1 MSGALLRIAAAAVI
15 AVGMLGIP
23 VGPTAPAEVAAA
35 TPDLTMVGK
44 ARYDVQPEQQRIRVV
59 VDLTLRNRL
68 KDTTTR
74 RYYFDEAF
82 LAVPASASGWSLAW
96 EGSGSPRVSVNDRS
110 ADATILRLRLGA
122 RLFSG
127 KTAEYRLTF
136 YLKDPGGQP
145 TRELRVGEAL
155 VSFPV
160 WAYASDET
168 PGASTTVVF
177 PPGYAVLV
185 ETGSIP
191 EPEVDDRGRTIFR
204 SGVLDKPLDFFA
216 YLVAD
221 KPASFV
227 ETLLEPVVLGAP
239 APVIVRAWPDDADW
253 GERVTKLIGGALP
266 ALGERIGLPWSH
278 EEPLVVQEALS
289 RTTGGYA
296 GLFDPTA
303 SRVEIAYYAGNLVI
317 LHEAA
322 HAWFN
327 GSLLADRWANEAFAS
342 YYAATVAGDLD
353 LTVAPDTLTDDS
365 PAGEADVQILD
376 LNAWGPVGSM
386 DAATEDQAYAASYDL
401 AVLIAER
408 AGEDGLRAVWAA
420 AADGVGAYQPSWGV
434 TERVDGAPDWRGLL
448 DLLEA
453 GGEAGG
459 EASGEAGGEAS
470 GEASY
475 EDLWRTWVARPG
487 DLPLLDARAAARARL
502 AEVTEAAGDWRLPRQ
517 VRDAL
522 RAWQFDDATILLDGA
537 ATILAG
543 RDEVAAAAATAGLTP
558 SDTLEIAF
566 EDEDGFE
573 DATTDIRTQLEVLQ
587 RYEAAVAVRPT
598 NPSPLMDLG
607 LWGTTPELSLADAAA
622 AYELGDLPSAAT
634 AADTAAAIWSDAERV
649 GTGRA
654 GSLFAL
660 LLAAIIAVIMLF
672 TSIRRRRRRRGQVTI
687 GSDPGR

>member
-1 MSGALLRIAAAAVI
+1 
-15 AVGMLGIP
+15 
-23 VGPTAPAEVAAA
+23 
-35 TPDLTMVGK
+35 
-44 ARYDVQPEQQRIRVV
+44 VV

-74 RYYFDEAF
+74 RFYFDEAF

-96 EGSGSPRVSVNDRS
+96 DGSGSPSVSVNDRS

-136 YLKDPGGQP
+136 YLKDPGGKA

-177 PPGYAVLV
+177 PAGYDVLV
-185 ETGSIP
+185 EAGSIP
-191 EPEVDDRGRTIFR
+191 EPEVDDQGRTIFR

-227 ETLLEPVVLGAP
+227 ETSLEPVVLGNP
-239 APVIVRAWPDDADW
+239 APVVVRAWPDDAAW
-253 GERVTKLIGGALP
+253 GERVTKLVDGALP

-278 EEPLVVQEALS
+278 DQPLVVQEALS

-296 GLFDPTA
+296 GLFDPTGN
-303 SRVEIAYYAGNLVI
+303 RVEIAYYAGNLVI

-342 YYAATVAGDLD
+342 YYAAAVAGDLD
-353 LTVAPDTLTDDS
+353 LRVAPDTLTDDS
-365 PAGEADVQILD
+365 PPGEADTDPLD

-401 AVLIAER
+401 AVRIAER
-408 AGEDGLRAVWAA
+408 AGDDGLRAVWAA

-453 GGEAGG
+453 
-459 EASGEAGGEAS
+459 SGEATF
-470 GEASY
+470 
-475 EDLWRTWVARPG
+475 EDLWRTWVARPE
-487 DLPLLDARAAARARL
+487 DLPLLDARAAARERL

-517 VRDAL
+517 VRDAM

-543 RDEVAAAAATAGLTP
+543 RDEVAVAAAAAGLTP

-566 EDEDGFE
+566 EDEDGFA
-573 DATTDIRTQLEVLQ
+573 DATTDIQTQLEVLT
-587 RYEAAVAVRPT
+587 RYEAAAALRPT
-598 NPSPLMDLG
+598 DPSPLMALG
-607 LWGTTPELSLADAAA
+607 LWGTTPEQSLADAAA

-634 AADTAAAIWSDAERV
+634 AADTAAAIWSDAVRV

-660 LLAAIIAVIMLF
+660 LLAAIIAITMLL
-672 TSIRRRRRRRGQVTI
+672 TSIRRRRRRRGQATM